1 MPTEALAKVGCNASR
16 IGFPDLHP
24 INNILYFANLGHIG
38 QISKGNN
45 LMKMN
50 RFIVAMLAV
59 FVFSGCAPF
68 QHSLKDGEALPDGK
82 VLLVGAVALDPP
94 LEQGEM
100 VHYDVRGASRGVI
113 RFGVTKDL
121 SQKVDMKAMNPLSSD
136 EVLIMNLKGISC
148 IPLNPG
154 TRYLRL
160 GIMDESSHASIPVVI
175 NGRPGFRGID
185 VQSLYLIKDIKL
197 DLPSNA
203 KAVYI
208 GTLVFQHDGKQATG
222 VRVRDDFKQAT
233 KDLAAKQIPGLTSK
247 EMVRKLAQV
256 VKN

>member
-1 MPTEALAKVGCNASR
+1 MSVK
-16 IGFPDLHP
+16 
-24 INNILYFANLGHIG
+24 
-38 QISKGNN
+38 
-45 LMKMN
+45 
-50 RFIVAMLAV
+50 RFIVAMLV
-59 FVFSGCAPF
+59 LVMFSGCAPF
-68 QHSLKDGEALPDGK
+68 QHSLKEGEALPDGK
-82 VLLVGAVALDPP
+82 VLLVGAVVLDPP

-100 VHYDVRGASRGVI
+100 IHYDVRGASRGVV

-121 SQKVDMKAMNPLSSD
+121 SQKVDMKATIPLSSD
-136 EVLIMNLKGISC
+136 EVFIMNLKGISY
-148 IPLNPG
+148 IPLTPG

-160 GIMDESSHASIPVVI
+160 GIMDESSHASMPVVI
-175 NGRPGFRGID
+175 GGKSGFRGID
-185 VQSLYLIKDIKL
+185 VQSLYLVKDIKV

-233 KDLAAKQIPGLTSK
+233 KDLAAKHIPGLTA
-247 EMVRKLAQV
+247 EGMVRKLAQI